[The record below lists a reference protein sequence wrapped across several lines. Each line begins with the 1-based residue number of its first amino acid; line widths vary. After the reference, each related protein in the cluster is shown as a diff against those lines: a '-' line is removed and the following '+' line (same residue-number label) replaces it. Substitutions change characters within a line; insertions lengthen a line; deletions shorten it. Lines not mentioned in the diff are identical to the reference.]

1 MKVKKKQ
8 KNSKNCVIC
17 GLDNAF
23 GLKSFFYEMEDDSV
37 CALFSFLPEHQS
49 FPQRTHGGMI
59 SALLDEVMGR
69 ALWVNEPEVNA
80 CTTTLN
86 VTFRKAV
93 PYGAPLK
100 ARGVI
105 THNSKL
111 FFSTKGFIYGEDGT
125 LLAQATANY
134 MRLKNSVITGGKP
147 VDMNEEMRYLIN
159 DEIKEIDIPID

>member
-49 FPQRTHGGMI
+49 YPYRTHGGMI
-59 SALLDEVMGR
+59 TALLDEVMGR
-69 ALWVNEPEVNA
+69 ALWVKEPNVFA
-80 CTTTLN
+80 CTTTIN
-86 VTFRKAV
+86 VSFRKAV
-93 PYGAPLK
+93 PYGVPLK

-105 THNSKL
+105 TSNTKL
-111 FFSTKGFIYGEDGT
+111 FFATKGFIYGEDGT

-147 VDMNEEMRYLIN
+147 ADIDEEMCYNVKDDIT
-159 DEIKEIDIPID
+159 EIDIPID